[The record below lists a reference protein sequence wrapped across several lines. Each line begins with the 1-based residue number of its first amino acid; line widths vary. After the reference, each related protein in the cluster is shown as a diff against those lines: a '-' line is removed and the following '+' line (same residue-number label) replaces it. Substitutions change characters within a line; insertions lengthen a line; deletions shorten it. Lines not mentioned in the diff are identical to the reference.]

1 MRKFLKNSFQYSYK
15 DMPDYKT
22 NDLQLFRYVGR
33 IL

>member
-15 DMPDYKT
+15 DMPEYKI
-22 NDLQLFRYVGR
+22 NDLQLLTCVGW